1 MGMKKYFICIPF
13 ILFSFFSFAQ
23 TDTMAVTGS
32 ASIPL
37 AEPEQV
43 SGEVYRLR
51 LKVDIP
57 LSAVTLGWSGY
68 ALSKIYSKDPSTEAQ
83 ILALDKNDIPSIDR
97 NGASVYNLKAKQAS
111 DYFFYSAMPLPLVL
125 LIDKEVRKDAGK
137 IGFLYLQ
144 AMGITGFLYT
154 GSVYLTNRYRPL
166 AYNPNVDMATRM
178 RGGAK
183 NSFFAGH
190 VALVGTSTFFTASV
204 FDHYH
209 PHSKLKYVFY
219 SAAALSTVA
228 TGYLRY
234 KGGQHFKTD
243 VAVGIAVGT
252 LSGLL
257 VPRTHKVNK
266 FMAKNNLTFSPTAGD
281 QNGFSL
287 RYHIK

>member
-1 MGMKKYFICIPF
+1 MKKYFICTQF
-13 ILFSFFSFAQ
+13 ILLSFFSFAQ
-23 TDTMAVTGS
+23 TDTIDVS
-32 ASIPL
+32 ATTSIPVTQ
-37 AEPEQV
+37 PEAIT
-43 SGEVYRLR
+43 SEVYKLR
-51 LKVDIP
+51 PKVDIP
-57 LSAVTLGWSGY
+57 LSVITVGWSGY
-68 ALSKIYSKDPSTEAQ
+68 ALSHIYSKDPSTDAQ
-83 ILALDKNDIPSIDR
+83 ILALNKNDIPSIDR
-97 NGASVYNLKAKQAS
+97 NGASVYDLKAKNAS
-111 DYFFYSAMPLPLVL
+111 DYLFYGSMPLPLVL
-125 LIDKEVRKDAGK
+125 LADKEIRKDAGK

-154 GSVYLTNRYRPL
+154 GSVYLVDRYRPL
-166 AYNPNVDMATRM
+166 AYNPNVDMQTRK

-209 PHSKLKYVFY
+209 PNSKFKYVFY
-219 SAAALSTVA
+219 SAAALATVA

-243 VAVGIAVGT
+243 VALGILVGT
-252 LSGLL
+252 MSGLM
-257 VPRTHKVNK
+257 VPRAHKVNK
-266 FMAKNNLTFSPTAGD
+266 FMANNNLSFTPTAGE